1 MPVVGSRHMAASAE
15 QQTFMMTSL
24 TDCLRPKLC
33 NVSEFRKLW
42 TRSDRTVISTGF
54 AVDSW
59 AQQDGRVDRGEQ
71 TERGHPQ
78 LAGSDDA
85 LQV

>member
-1 MPVVGSRHMAASAE
+1 MTE
-15 QQTFMMTSL
+15 QQTFMMTRL

-33 NVSEFRKLW
+33 NVSEFRKVW
-42 TRSDRTVISTGF
+42 TRPERTVISTGF

-59 AQQDGRVDRGEQ
+59 AQQDGRVDDGEQ
-71 TERGHPQ
+71 AECGHPQ
-78 LAGSDDA
+78 QAGSDDA